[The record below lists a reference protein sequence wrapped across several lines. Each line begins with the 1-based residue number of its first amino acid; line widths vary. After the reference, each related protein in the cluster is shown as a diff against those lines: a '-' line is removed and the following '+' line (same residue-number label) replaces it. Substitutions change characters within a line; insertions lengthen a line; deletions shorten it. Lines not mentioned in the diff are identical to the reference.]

1 MLNCILL
8 LDSAS
13 RFGLKE
19 GTRKYPHDAGKITFP
34 VSFVASN
41 IFV

>member
-19 GTRKYPHDAGKITFP
+19 GKVKLLVTLRKLLLGVPYSCLL
-34 VSFVASN
+34 V
-41 IFV
+41 

>member
-19 GTRKYPHDAGKITFP
+19 GKVKLLVTLRKRFLGVPDSCLL
-34 VSFVASN
+34 V
-41 IFV
+41 